1 MGSRISA
8 LYYIVKSAIQ
18 DYIALSDR
26 ISSSPGIPVQNSSV
40 PFWTVPNSPIA
51 QHGADKELPEDAD
64 VVIIGSG
71 ITGASIAKTI
81 LENSESPIRVVML
94 EARDACSGASGR
106 CVLQLQLDLSF

>member
-1 MGSRISA
+1 MGSQISA
-8 LYYIVKSAIQ
+8 LYYVVKSAIQ

-26 ISSSPGIPVQNSSV
+26 ISSTPGIPVQNPSV
-40 PFWTVPNSPIA
+40 PYWSVPNSPIA
-51 QHGADKELPEDAD
+51 QHGADKELPEDVH

-81 LENSESPIRVVML
+81 LENTKSPIRLVML

-106 CVLQLQLDLSF
+106 CVLGLQLCFSF